1 LKFKKYEGI
10 IMSMA
15 RKQIEIYLGSS
26 EENIV
31 NIDDKQITKFEEIL
45 SKVSNSTFNN
55 LTKNIIMQEVDK
67 IKKKLA
73 VNNHRLSSAI
83 LQLKKLYNFDKKDRN
98 FINDI
103 LKSVSL
109 NKDNKSVSSR
119 VITPKMSDYRV
130 GFNDAFTS
138 FKNAFKKLVGEK
150 EEVSFNNRAYHINRN
165 YEEIHFNFAISDFSE
180 KSYQT
185 LKSDYNNI
193 CDYLDE
199 LWIEETASYIVQNG
213 YILFEDEHE
222 EILNKFKFL
231 FNSKN
236 EYYQKN
242 LSEIAYYQLSLIKT
256 NAILD
261 SVYHKELLEELQ
273 KTKDEEILE
282 LKKLLEFYLVNQKK
296 LKEEQNLEGKDITID
311 F

>member
-1 LKFKKYEGI
+1 
-10 IMSMA
+10 MSMA

-45 SKVSNSTFNN
+45 SKVSDSTFNN

-67 IKKKLA
+67 IKEKLA

-130 GFNDAFTS
+130 GFNHIFTS
-138 FKNAFKKLVGEK
+138 FENAFKKLVGEK

-180 KSYQT
+180 KSYRT

-222 EILNKFKFL
+222 EILNNFKSL
-231 FNSKN
+231 FDSKN

-273 KTKDEEILE
+273 ETKDEEILE
-282 LKKLLEFYLVNQKK
+282 LKNLLEFYLVNQKK

>member
-1 LKFKKYEGI
+1 
-10 IMSMA
+10 MSMA

-45 SKVSNSTFNN
+45 SKVSDSTFNN

-109 NKDNKSVSSR
+109 NKDNKSLSSTI
-119 VITPKMSDYRV
+119 ITPKMSDYKV
-130 GFNDAFTS
+130 GFNHIFTS
-138 FKNAFKKLVGEK
+138 FENAFKKLVGEK
-150 EEVSFNNRAYHINRN
+150 EEIIFNNRAYHINRN

-180 KSYQT
+180 KSYRT

-213 YILFEDEHE
+213 YILFEDENKE
-222 EILNKFKFL
+222 LLNKFKSL
-231 FNSKN
+231 FDNKN

-261 SVYHKELLEELQ
+261 SIYHKELLEELQ

-282 LKKLLEFYLVNQKK
+282 LKKLLEFYLVNQKR
-296 LKEEQNLEGKDITID
+296 LKEEQNLEGKDIIID

>member
-1 LKFKKYEGI
+1 
-10 IMSMA
+10 MSMA
-15 RKQIEIYLGSS
+15 RKKIEIYLGSS

-31 NIDDKQITKFEEIL
+31 NIDDEQIIKFEEIL
-45 SKVSNSTFNN
+45 SKVSDSTFNN

-109 NKDNKSVSSR
+109 NKDNKSLSSTI
-119 VITPKMSDYRV
+119 ITPKMSDYRV
-130 GFNDAFTS
+130 VFNHIFTS

-150 EEVSFNNRAYHINRN
+150 EEITINNRAYHINRN

-199 LWIEETASYIVQNG
+199 IWIKETSSYIVQNG
-213 YILFEDEHE
+213 YILFEDENKE
-222 EILNKFKFL
+222 LLNKFKSL
-231 FNSKN
+231 FDNKN

-261 SVYHKELLEELQ
+261 SIYHKELLEELQ

-282 LKKLLEFYLVNQKK
+282 LKKLLEFYLVNQKR

>member
-1 LKFKKYEGI
+1 
-10 IMSMA
+10 MNMA

-45 SKVSNSTFNN
+45 SKVSDSTFNN

-67 IKKKLA
+67 IKEKLA

-130 GFNDAFTS
+130 GFNHIFTS
-138 FKNAFKKLVGEK
+138 FKNAFKKLVAEK

-180 KSYQT
+180 KSYEI

-199 LWIEETASYIVQNG
+199 LWIKETSSYIVQNG
-213 YILFEDEHE
+213 YILFEDENKE
-222 EILNKFKFL
+222 LLNKFKSL
-231 FNSKN
+231 FDNKN
-236 EYYQKN
+236 DYYQKK

-282 LKKLLEFYLVNQKK
+282 LKKLLEFYLVNQKR

-311 F
+311 V